1 MQRHLRQSG
10 LRREDVSP
18 GFAVLYGAA
27 AGYALWAT
35 IYPFDGPL
43 PPSTG
48 SGPSGR
54 PALTV
59 NPPPLHAAPC
69 Q

>member
-35 IYPFDGPL
+35 IYPFDGSFLSSSPKA
-43 PPSTG
+43 
-48 SGPSGR
+48 
-54 PALTV
+54 ALC
-59 NPPPLHAAPC
+59 PD
-69 Q
+69 